1 MCSLVISSGDAN
13 SYGRLRRRQFTSCEI
28 VLQLLA
34 SSQRL
39 MQHSRPDSEQ
49 VKLVRLIIGMSGAS
63 GVIYGIRL
71 LQVLQQ
77 ESNIETHLI
86 MSDSAKLNIAVET
99 EFSSKDVQMMADHV
113 HSNKDIGAT
122 IASGSFAS
130 DGMIIAPCSIKTL
143 SAVANCYADSLMVR
157 AADVML
163 KERRRLVLVPR
174 ETPLHTGHCELL
186 LRASQNGAIL
196 APPMPAHYIKPQSVD
211 DLVDHHVGRVL
222 DLFDI
227 DPGLVKRWQG
237 TRG

>member
-1 MCSLVISSGDAN
+1 
-13 SYGRLRRRQFTSCEI
+13 
-28 VLQLLA
+28 
-34 SSQRL
+34 

-77 ESNIETHLI
+77 ESGIETHLI

-99 EFSSKDVQMMADHV
+99 EFSSKDVQAMADHV

-122 IASGSFAS
+122 IASGSFRT

-186 LRASQNGAIL
+186 LRASQNGAIM

-237 TRG
+237 TQG